1 MPKQTGMRILI
12 INYEYPPIGGGS
24 STATA
29 EMAARAAR
37 AGHEVTVLT
46 TRFADLPR
54 SELLNG
60 HTVKR
65 IPAVR
70 LSASKC
76 TVPEMITFI
85 ISAVPSAVRL
95 AGSFRPDLVWAV
107 NGIPSG
113 PVALALNRLRG
124 IRYIVLLRAAEVPG
138 FLSEKLAIYHR
149 LSMPLTRA
157 IWLNAAAVTTNS
169 QGLKELALKTTPE
182 LEIDVIPN
190 AVDTERFSPSGR
202 RKPGRSVRVTF
213 LGRLSPQKGVSYLL
227 DALSRM
233 APGPSRAFHLDV
245 YGDGPE
251 RKSLLRQAERL
262 ALTEKV
268 TFRGWIPRNKVPAV
282 LRSSDVFVL
291 PSLGEGMSNSLL
303 EAMATGL
310 AVIATDVAGSEEL
323 IADGKNGLLIPPRDV
338 PALER
343 ALVRLIDSQALRHRL
358 GAAARESA
366 LRNLSWEA
374 VTRRYLD
381 LSQKALRALS

>member
-1 MPKQTGMRILI
+1 MRILI

-29 EMAARAAR
+29 EMAASAAR

-46 TRFADLPR
+46 ARFADLPR
-54 SELLNG
+54 SEFLNG

-65 IPAVR
+65 IPALR
-70 LSASKC
+70 LSASRC
-76 TVPEMITFI
+76 SVPEMITFI

-95 AGSFRPDLVWAV
+95 AGSFRPELVWAV

-124 IRYIVLLRAAEVPG
+124 IPYIVLLRAAEVPG
-138 FLSEKLAIYHR
+138 FLSEKLAVYHR
-149 LSMPLTRA
+149 LTMPLTRA

-169 QGLKELALKTTPE
+169 QGLKELALKTTPK
-182 LEIDVIPN
+182 LDIQVIPN

-202 RKPGRSVRVTF
+202 QKPGRPVRMTF
-213 LGRLSPQKGVSYLL
+213 LGRLSPQKGVSHLL
-227 DALSRM
+227 DALSRI
-233 APGPSRAFHLDV
+233 ASGPSRNFHLDI

-251 RKSLLRQAERL
+251 RRSLFRQAERL

-268 TFRGWIPRNKVPAV
+268 SFRGWVPRDNVPGI

-310 AVIATDVAGSEEL
+310 AVIATNVAGSEEL
-323 IADGKNGLLIPPRDV
+323 ITDGENGLLIPPRHLR
-338 PALER
+338 ALER
-343 ALVRLIDSQALRHRL
+343 ALLRLIDSRALRHRL

-374 VTRRYLD
+374 VTKRYLD
-381 LSQKALRALS
+381 LSQNALRTLS